1 MRNWL
6 LLVALAA
13 GFLVLPA
20 SAQRETSPALVLE
33 TVLARARVQP
43 AEVHGN
49 LAVFPVTMAST
60 ADLPAHLGLDPALER
75 QALKVGEVSDSG
87 SVNELK
93 VENTGS
99 IPVFIMAGE
108 ILTGAKQ
115 DRVLQDDVW
124 LPAHSGPVAVACYC
138 VERGRWS
145 YTGKRDFSS
154 RPVAGNLAVRQSA
167 RASKSQSE
175 VWAAV
180 ARTQANVGFDRST
193 ALGDTYEAPAVKP
206 RIDGYVAAFRDL
218 PQRHPHANGF
228 VVAVGSRILAA
239 DLFGGRVDAVTLWP
253 KLLPSYALE
262 AAQSPQGK
270 MEVAQKAVSDF
281 LRRAATM
288 GSVVKATPG
297 DGTLFSLEG
306 PGQVGSALL
315 LGRALVHA
323 EVFPTGPPQTEPA
336 PALPIQRQYNR

>member
-6 LLVALAA
+6 PLAILAA
-13 GFLVLPA
+13 LCLVMPV
-20 SAQRETSPALVLE
+20 SAQRETAPAVTIE
-33 TVLARARVQP
+33 TVLAGTRVQA

-49 LAVFPVTMAST
+49 LAVFAVTAPST
-60 ADLPAHLGLDPALER
+60 ADLPAHLTLDAALGK
-75 QALKVGEVSDSG
+75 QVLKIAEVTDSG

-93 VENTGS
+93 VENTGQAA
-99 IPVFIMAGE
+99 VFIMAGE

-145 YTGKRDFSS
+145 YTGSRDFKS

-167 RASKSQSE
+167 RASGSQSE

-180 ARTQANVGFDRST
+180 AKTQANVGFDSST
-193 ALGDTYEAPAVKP
+193 ALGDTYEAPEVKT
-206 RIDGYVAAFRDL
+206 RIDEYVEAFCDL
-218 PQRHPHANGF
+218 PRRHPQANGF

-239 DLFGGRVDAVTLWP
+239 DLFGSRADAVALWP

-262 AAQSPQGK
+262 ASQSQERK
-270 MEVAQKAVSDF
+270 VEVSLQAAVGF
-281 LRRAATM
+281 LRQAATM
-288 GSVVKATPG
+288 KAVIQATPG
-297 DGTLFSLEG
+297 EGTLLALEG
-306 PGQVGSALL
+306 DGQVGSALL
-315 LGRALVHA
+315 LGRALAHA
-323 EVFPTGPPQTEPA
+323 EIFPAREPQAPPSPM
-336 PALPIQRQYNR
+336 LPIQRQYDR

>member
-6 LLVALAA
+6 PLVALAA
-13 GFLVLPA
+13 LCLVLPA
-20 SAQRETSPALVLE
+20 SAQRETSHALVLQS
-33 TVLARARVQP
+33 VLARARVLP

-49 LAVFPVTMAST
+49 LAVFPVTLPST
-60 ADLPAHLGLDPALER
+60 ADLPVHLGLDAALSR
-75 QALKVGEVSDSG
+75 QALSISEVSDSG

-93 VENTGS
+93 VENTGRV
-99 IPVFIMAGE
+99 PVFIMAGE

-124 LPAHSGPVAVACYC
+124 LPAHSGPVAVSCYC

-167 RASKSQSE
+167 RASGSQSE

-180 ARTQANVGFDRST
+180 ARTQANVGFDGST
-193 ALGDTYEAPAVKP
+193 ALGETYEAPAVKS
-206 RIDGYVAAFRDL
+206 RIDDDVSAFHDL
-218 PQRHPHANGF
+218 PQRHPQANGF
-228 VVAVGSRILAA
+228 LVVVGSRILAA
-239 DLFGGRVDAVTLWP
+239 DLFGSRDDAVALWP

-270 MEVAQKAVSDF
+270 VVVGLPAAAGF
-281 LRRAATM
+281 LRQAATLNPT
-288 GSVVKATPG
+288 VKATPG
-297 DGTLFSLEG
+297 DGTLLSLEG
-306 PGQVGSALL
+306 AGQVGSALL
-315 LGRALVHA
+315 LGRALAHA
-323 EVFPTGPPQTEPA
+323 EIFPAGSQQTEPA
-336 PALPIQRQYNR
+336 PLLPIQRQYDR